1 MADYH
6 FSKFN
11 LTFARSKTDSLMSK
25 NINILFCT
33 DFSEHADTAFDHAM
47 DQAKKYNAKLHL
59 FHVIMPTDP
68 CGNSKR
74 MKSTDR
80 ADSTGSAESD
90 DDLVQQA
97 IGALKLKYSEMVN
110 DSIRGYEFVVK
121 MGSPDVEVVRY
132 AKQKDIDMI
141 IMGALGIP
149 EKDRATRI
157 RTAANVSKF
166 APCQV
171 IVIQK
176 NVQPSFGI

>member
-1 MADYH
+1 
-6 FSKFN
+6 
-11 LTFARSKTDSLMSK
+11 MSK

-33 DFSEHADTAFDHAM
+33 DFSEHADTAFEHAM
-47 DQAKKYNAKLHL
+47 DQAKRYNAKLHL
-59 FHVIMPTDP
+59 FHVIMPSDP
-68 CGNSKR
+68 CGHSNGGQ
-74 MKSTDR
+74 TPDA
-80 ADSTGSAESD
+80 ADSPGAAESE

-97 IGALKLKYSEMVN
+97 IGALKLKYSELLN
-110 DSIRGYEFVVK
+110 NSIRGYEYVVK

-132 AKQKDIDMI
+132 AKQNEVDMI

-171 IVIQK
+171 VVIQK
-176 NVQPSFGI
+176 NVHPSFGI

>member
-1 MADYH
+1 MP
-6 FSKFN
+6 
-11 LTFARSKTDSLMSK
+11 K
-25 NINILFCT
+25 NNNILFCT

-68 CGNSKR
+68 CGRSKG
-74 MKSTDR
+74 MKSAGP
-80 ADSTGSAESD
+80 ADSPGSAESD

-97 IGALKLKYSEMVN
+97 IGALKLKYSELLN
-110 DSIRGYEFVVK
+110 DSIRDYEYVVK
-121 MGSPDVEVVRY
+121 MGSPDVEVVQY
-132 AKQKDIDMI
+132 AKQNGIDMI

-166 APCQV
+166 TPCQV
-171 IVIQK
+171 VVIQK

>member
-1 MADYH
+1 
-6 FSKFN
+6 
-11 LTFARSKTDSLMSK
+11 MSK

-33 DFSEHADTAFDHAM
+33 DFSEHANTAFDHAM

-59 FHVIMPTDP
+59 FHVIMPADP
-68 CGNSKR
+68 CGRAKR
-74 MKSTDR
+74 TKAPDP
-80 ADSTGSAESD
+80 ADSNDSVESE

-97 IGALKLKYSEMVN
+97 IGALKLKYSELLS
-110 DSIRGYEFVVK
+110 DSIRGYEYVVK

-132 AKQKDIDMI
+132 AKQNGIDMI

-171 IVIQK
+171 VVIQK
-176 NVQPSFGI
+176 NVEPSFGI

>member
-1 MADYH
+1 
-6 FSKFN
+6 
-11 LTFARSKTDSLMSK
+11 MSK
-25 NINILFCT
+25 KFNILFCT

-47 DQAKKYNAKLHL
+47 DQAKKYNATLHL
-59 FHVIMPTDP
+59 LHVIMPTDP
-68 CGNSKR
+68 CGRSDS
-74 MKSTDR
+74 MASSPTPDSPGP
-80 ADSTGSAESD
+80 ADSEE
-90 DDLVQQA
+90 DLVQQS
-97 IGALKLKYSEMVN
+97 IGALKLKYSDLLN
-110 DSIRGYEFVVK
+110 DSIRGYEYVVK

-132 AKQKDIDMI
+132 AKQNNIDMI

-171 IVIQK
+171 VVIQK

>member
-1 MADYH
+1 MA
-6 FSKFN
+6 N
-11 LTFARSKTDSLMSK
+11 E
-25 NINILFCT
+25 INILFCT
-33 DFSEHADTAFDHAM
+33 DFSEHANTAFDHAM

-68 CGNSKR
+68 CG
-74 MKSTDR
+74 
-80 ADSTGSAESD
+80 SD
-90 DDLVQQA
+90 DAEGSINPAAAGPATETEDDLIQQA
-97 IGALKLKYSEMVN
+97 IGALKLKYSEALN

-121 MGSPDVEVVRY
+121 MGSPDVEVVQY
-132 AKQKDIDMI
+132 ARQNNIDMI

>member
-1 MADYH
+1 MPKIID
-6 FSKFN
+6 
-11 LTFARSKTDSLMSK
+11 
-25 NINILFCT
+25 ILFCT

-68 CGNSKR
+68 CGH
-74 MKSTDR
+74 
-80 ADSTGSAESD
+80 TGTLNAPAPNESD
-90 DDLVQQA
+90 DSSESQENLIQQA
-97 IGALKLKYSEMVN
+97 IGAMKLKYSELLS

-121 MGSPDVEVVRY
+121 MGSPDVEVVKY
-132 AKQKDIDMI
+132 ANQNRIDMI

-149 EKDRATRI
+149 EKERVTRI

-171 IVIQK
+171 IVIQQ